1 MERNASKKK
10 KVRRKLEKVSGIE
23 IKETDSEEW
32 WQLKVSAMRSVIT
45 ERRRKTASFP
55 PFLQRNKDT
64 HQFKSA
70 EFLDL
75 TFSLSDTGW

>member
-1 MERNASKKK
+1 M
-10 KVRRKLEKVSGIE
+10 SGIE

-32 WQLKVSAMRSVIT
+32 RQLKISAMRSVIT
-45 ERRRKTASFP
+45 ERRRKRASFS

-64 HQFKSA
+64 HQFKSV

-75 TFSLSDTGW
+75 TFSLSDAGW